1 MRVFVNFFSFLAY
14 SFIINELQVVSY
26 ELWVAIVKKNIY
38 KLRVPFYELQIVI
51 LRVANLF
58 CEFEIK
64 LRVASCFLQVK
75 NLRTKIYE
83 LQVVFCELKIQ
94 KFYFTRC
101 QLLVMSWKFKINY
114 QEQIPVHFCYLG
126 IIHIKGQPENI

>member
-1 MRVFVNFFSFLAY
+1 MLSSSLRLYNLRVASCELRVVSCNCKE
-14 SFIINELQVVSY
+14 INLQVASS
-26 ELWVAIVKKNIY
+26 L
-38 KLRVPFYELQIVI
+38 LRVANSNFW
-51 LRVANLF
+51 VANLF

-64 LRVASCFLQVK
+64 LRVASCFLQVT

-94 KFYFTRC
+94 KFYFTRR
-101 QLLVMSWKFKINY
+101 QLLFRSWKFKINH

>member
-1 MRVFVNFFSFLAY
+1 MMRVFVFCCLLACGY
-14 SFIINELQVVSY
+14 ITYELQVVSY
-26 ELWVAIVKKNIY
+26 ELWVVIVRKQIY
-38 KLRVPFYELQIVI
+38 KLRVPFYEMQIVT
-51 LRVANLF
+51 LRVADLF
-58 CEFEIK
+58 CELEIK
-64 LRVASCFLQVK
+64 LRVASCFLRVT

-101 QLLVMSWKFKINY
+101 QLFVMSWKFKINY